1 MTAALCQEDGRGIF
15 KFEFVGLFVFGLPAL
30 FALSPLR
37 ARACEE
43 APPEGEPWNGGKAL
57 VGK

>member
-1 MTAALCQEDGRGIF
+1 MIFFVEGKEF
-15 KFEFVGLFVFGLPAL
+15 KFGFIELFVCALPAL

-43 APPEGEPWNGGKAL
+43 APPKGEP
-57 VGK
+57 